1 MESKMRRSDRAI
13 TQAET
18 EEILNKGE
26 YGILSTVSAAG
37 QPYGVP
43 LSYRFMR
50 DVLYFHCA
58 MEGHKLENIK
68 ANQKVSFCVV
78 GKTQVL
84 PAEFATNYESAMVF
98 GEALEVTD
106 NEKQAGLVAI
116 LEKYSPDFIKEGLEY
131 IEQLGKRTKVYKIV
145 IEMITGKARR

>member
-1 MESKMRRSDRAI
+1 MCIRDR
-13 TQAET
+13 
-18 EEILNKGE
+18 
-26 YGILSTVSAAG
+26 
-37 QPYGVP
+37 
-43 LSYRFMR
+43 
-50 DVLYFHCA
+50 
-58 MEGHKLENIK
+58 
-68 ANQKVSFCVV
+68 
-78 GKTQVL
+78 VL

-106 NEKQAGLVAI
+106 DEKQAGLVAI